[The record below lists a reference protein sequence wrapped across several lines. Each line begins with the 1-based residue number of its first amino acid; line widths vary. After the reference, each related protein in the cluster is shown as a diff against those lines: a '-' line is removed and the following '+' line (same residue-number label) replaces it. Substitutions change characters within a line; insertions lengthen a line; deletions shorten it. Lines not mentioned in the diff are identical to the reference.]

1 MTQPVGLGAIDDD
14 NGAVQPSVVLSAG
27 WLPGSTDVSAS
38 ASASLESGRRRR
50 DRVRLAP
57 YTRAAIQVGLAVGAA
72 IALGDLLSG
81 RRFYWAVTAAFTTFA
96 GANNSGEQVR
106 KAVYRVIGTVI
117 GVGIGSLLV
126 TVVGR
131 HTTWALA
138 VILLSLFLGLYLT
151 RISYAF
157 LAVAITIVVA
167 QLYVQLNEFSNS
179 LLLVRLEETGL
190 GAAVAIV
197 VVVLVLPLRTRRV
210 LEVATRD
217 HVQALGRLVDYA
229 SGYLLGERDDLESRL
244 RTDARDVDASYQVVS
259 ATAKPL
265 RRTVFGTV
273 DETVL
278 IAVGFA
284 RASRDYSRNL
294 IADVERTGLLDSAT
308 RGDIE
313 RARATLLDS
322 LNVVALAITGPR
334 DGIYTRS
341 SALFDRAELRLEQTS
356 QAVEAAELAIR
367 DLKGI
372 DGVMAQMAQIMGL
385 TITDFDTTLVR

>member
-1 MTQPVGLGAIDDD
+1 
-14 NGAVQPSVVLSAG
+14 
-27 WLPGSTDVSAS
+27 
-38 ASASLESGRRRR
+38 
-50 DRVRLAP
+50 
-57 YTRAAIQVGLAVGAA
+57 
-72 IALGDLLSG
+72 
-81 RRFYWAVTAAFTTFA
+81 
-96 GANNSGEQVR
+96 
-106 KAVYRVIGTVI
+106 
-117 GVGIGSLLV
+117 
-126 TVVGR
+126 
-131 HTTWALA
+131 
-138 VILLSLFLGLYLT
+138 
-151 RISYAF
+151 
-157 LAVAITIVVA
+157 
-167 QLYVQLNEFSNS
+167 
-179 LLLVRLEETGL
+179 
-190 GAAVAIV
+190 
-197 VVVLVLPLRTRRV
+197 

-217 HVQALGRLVDYA
+217 HVRALGRLVDHA
-229 SGYLLGERDDLESRL
+229 SSYLLGERDDLESRL
-244 RTDARDVDASYQVVS
+244 RTDARDVDASYQAVS

-278 IAVGFA
+278 VAVGFA

-322 LNVVALAITGPR
+322 LNVVTLAITGPR